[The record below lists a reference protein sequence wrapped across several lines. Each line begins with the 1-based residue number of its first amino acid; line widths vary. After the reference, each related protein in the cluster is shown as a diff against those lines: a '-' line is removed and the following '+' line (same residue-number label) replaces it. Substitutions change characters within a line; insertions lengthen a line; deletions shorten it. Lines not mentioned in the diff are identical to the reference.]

1 MAHLQGQIKAAF
13 DAHCEHATFDNALF
27 HRIIAMQEGFV
38 NKKREHV
45 EFFGGTLTGV
55 QVVRFTDADR
65 DILFDSILQVDEDVM
80 EHALYNLKNELGH
93 PVIDQTHARGSDV
106 FNNACIYIIH
116 RLHHAEGLDENHR
129 MQAKVRICTYMIY
142 KFLTSLMYHY
152 FQYPANPEVAQA
164 TYARLSMKF
173 SLKQYGSW
181 NATLMNLAA
190 NMVGPN
196 SVHRAVIETMEIDG
210 AVERMINDVQS
221 RIKDMLKNIYS
232 VFMEV
237 HNAGDRVSVS
247 GLFSEIEGEIELKDK
262 TKSLSMYGR
271 YLKGIISDKDS
282 FIKPELV
289 GVITSMMH
297 TLSPHLLQTTLQW
310 TSEHYFTVKDGTID
324 KAVDVVMEHALDYL
338 AANRDINT
346 SDLGNMLDRLRG
358 AYMSSRS
365 TDPRLLDARK
375 RVEEIVKLATKSKNN
390 NAISA
395 VRTAWMLYV
404 VSRAYTMRYYS
415 AR

>member
-1 MAHLQGQIKAAF
+1 MQKHGQIKAVF
-13 DAHCEHATFDNALF
+13 DELCPHVKFDRALYQ
-27 HRIIAMQEGFV
+27 RIITMQEGFV

-65 DILFDSILQVDEDVM
+65 DVLFDSILQIDEDTL
-80 EHALYNLKNELGH
+80 ESLLYNIKNELGH

-106 FNNACIYIIH
+106 FNNACIYLIY
-116 RLHHAEGLDENHR
+116 RLHHAEGLDENMR
-129 MQAKVRICTYMIY
+129 YQAKIKICTYLIY
-142 KFLTSLMYHY
+142 KFLTSLLFHY
-152 FQYPANPEVAQA
+152 FKYPANPEVAAA

-181 NATLMNLAA
+181 NATLLNLAA
-190 NMVGPN
+190 NMVGPS
-196 SVHRAVIETMEIDG
+196 SVHKKVIEDMEVDG

-221 RIKDMLKNIYS
+221 RIKDMLKNIYK

-237 HNAGDRVSVS
+237 HSAGERVSTS
-247 GLFSEIEGEIELKDK
+247 GMFSEIEGEIELKDK
-262 TKSLSMYGR
+262 TRSLAMYGR
-271 YLKGIISDKDS
+271 YLKGILSDKNS

-289 GVITSMMH
+289 AVISSMMH
-297 TLSPHLLQTTLQW
+297 TMSPRLFQDTLQW
-310 TSEHYFTVKDGTID
+310 TSDNYFMVKDGSID
-324 KAVDVVMEHALDYL
+324 QAVDVVMEHALDYL
-338 AANRDINT
+338 AANRTINT
-346 SDLGNMLDRLRG
+346 ADLGTLLDKLRG

-365 TDPRLLDARK
+365 TDPRLIEARK
-375 RVEEIVKLATKSKNN
+375 RVEAIVRQATASKND

-404 VSRAYTMRYYS
+404 VARAYTMRHYS